1 MLTFVGDEYDHNVVS
16 DLKLKYEAGH
26 LKGGKIPARWI
37 HRMIFSY
44 LKAVEEQKQSFPEP
58 RQISPKTFYL
68 KCREKWLSLYNS
80 QSYEW
85 RKQFTGIKYI
95 IDNIV
100 ECQTLF
106 SNSDYGKLKNKDG
119 NLWLYRKTNKTE
131 QDILLSNRR
140 NYIVDKLFGLS
151 KAYRSGHDLTVHYD
165 GCPFL
170 NIIFV
175 SDKIWIGIPSKSDI
189 QITEKLPEYIWSTDW
204 YKAWTWFPGEIS
216 NNFYEHEGE
225 TLEQY
230 IEILTASLKDF
241 CNKFLQDL
249 NINII

>member
-1 MLTFVGDEYDHNVVS
+1 M
-16 DLKLKYEAGH
+16 
-26 LKGGKIPARWI
+26 
-37 HRMIFSY
+37 
-44 LKAVEEQKQSFPEP
+44 
-58 RQISPKTFYL
+58 
-68 KCREKWLSLYNS
+68 
-80 QSYEW
+80 
-85 RKQFTGIKYI
+85 
-95 IDNIV
+95 
-100 ECQTLF
+100 
-106 SNSDYGKLKNKDG
+106 
-119 NLWLYRKTNKTE
+119 
-131 QDILLSNRR
+131 
-140 NYIVDKLFGLS
+140 
-151 KAYRSGHDLTVHYD
+151 TVHYD

-204 YKAWTWFPGEIS
+204 YKAWPWFPGEIS